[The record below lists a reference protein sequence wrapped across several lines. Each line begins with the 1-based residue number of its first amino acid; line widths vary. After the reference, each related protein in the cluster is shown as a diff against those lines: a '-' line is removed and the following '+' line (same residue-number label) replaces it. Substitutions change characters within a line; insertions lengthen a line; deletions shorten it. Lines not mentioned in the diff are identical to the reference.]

1 MFNIGDLVMM
11 PADKQEEAVYGL
23 IVGRQWSGLIEGY
36 YYEIDWFDGEN
47 STECASDIIK
57 VENNG

>member
-1 MFNIGDLVMM
+1 MLEIGDLVMM
-11 PADKQEEAVYGL
+11 PADKYQETVYGL

-47 STECASDIIK
+47 SIEYASDIIK
-57 VENNG
+57 VEK

>member
-1 MFNIGDLVMM
+1 MFEIGDLVFMEE
-11 PADKQEEAVYGL
+11 DKYEVAVYGL
-23 IVGRQWSGLIEGY
+23 IVNRVWVEFIEQY

-47 STECASDIIK
+47 STEHATDIKK

>member
-11 PADKQEEAVYGL
+11 PADKQEEAIYGL
-23 IVGRQWSGLIEGY
+23 IIGREWSGLIDGY
-36 YYEIDWFDGEN
+36 YYDIDWFDGEN
-47 STECASDIIK
+47 SKEYAADIIK